1 MEKNTTIHLGIQKT
15 PITHKYSAGMGF
27 KATVTGDWRG
37 NKSVGAFLAA
47 MLTMFSPSGFYVLS
61 SCTVA
66 SDREKCATWGV
77 NLQNTV
83 NCKATFGQP
92 INNQGY
98 RTMEE

>member
-37 NKSVGAFLAA
+37 HKSVGAFLAA

-66 SDREKCATWGV
+66 SDREKFATWGL
-77 NLQNTV
+77 NLKK
-83 NCKATFGQP
+83 NC
-92 INNQGY
+92 
-98 RTMEE
+98 